1 MDIILQR
8 LDEIHTTL
16 EVPSDHFRGELLA
29 ERDALIDQLGES
41 YLTATPRRRGAV
53 RRFVKER
60 HRLIIA
66 CEDRVTWHAY
76 RLQASGDIRHLRLGL
91 AAASIVALGIDPR
104 DFGFAIG
111 HLSRA
116 AVRAGIDP
124 RPHFREAAN
133 LSPRRRSLL
142 APYGQPGP

>member
-1 MDIILQR
+1 MDRILQR

-16 EVPSDHFRGELLA
+16 EVPSDYFRGELLA

-41 YLTATPRRRGAV
+41 YLTATPRRRGAI

-66 CEDRVTWHAY
+66 FEDRVTWHAY
-76 RLQASGDIRHLRLGL
+76 RLEANGGIRHLRLGL
-91 AAASIVALGIDPR
+91 AAASVVGEGIDPR
-104 DFGFAIG
+104 DFGFAIC
-111 HLSRA
+111 HLAQA

-124 RPHFREAAN
+124 RPHFREVAN
-133 LSPRRRSLL
+133 LSAKGRSLL
-142 APYGQPGP
+142 IPYGRSQ